1 MPVGCS
7 DGPDT
12 RGAQRRNGCFGA
24 AHGTREF
31 RPKWTQ
37 RAALTS
43 LSSGSE
49 RLRTLV
55 SVWGPQ
61 PGPVDR
67 EDQSP
72 TRPEHSTLAH
82 GGCSLRA
89 CVNTLEPEHSHLA
102 LEPGNHTLTSFLELT
117 PPGQHQL
124 LVPWASS
131 VLAALGMAH
140 PLICLS
146 LQPGLLRSLQYP
158 AHGWHRPK

>member
-1 MPVGCS
+1 M
-7 DGPDT
+7 GPT
-12 RGAQRRNGCFGA
+12 SS
-24 AHGTREF
+24 E
-31 RPKWTQ
+31 PKWTQ

-72 TRPEHSTLAH
+72 THPEHSTLAH

-89 CVNTLEPEHSHLA
+89 CVNTHRASWGQLHAGPSLEQRQVRDSRQRSYNMSPFPSDVLCCR
-102 LEPGNHTLTSFLELT
+102 PGGKG
-117 PPGQHQL
+117 PP
-124 LVPWASS
+124 PPNSDPASR
-131 VLAALGMAH
+131 
-140 PLICLS
+140 
-146 LQPGLLRSLQYP
+146 Q
-158 AHGWHRPK
+158 